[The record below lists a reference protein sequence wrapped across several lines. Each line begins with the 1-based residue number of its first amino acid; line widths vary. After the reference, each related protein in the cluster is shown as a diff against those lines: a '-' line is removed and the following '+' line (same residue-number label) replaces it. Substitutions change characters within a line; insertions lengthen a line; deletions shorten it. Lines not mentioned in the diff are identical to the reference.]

1 MALLIHHAVM
11 RAAPHMPTSEVF
23 ARRKML
29 GETFVRLCSSRNSRQ
44 LSITHLARYAAHTA
58 LTALEG

>member
-1 MALLIHHAVM
+1 VRGGISAQQRQRSAHHTGESIMALLIHHAVM

-29 GETFVRLCSSRNSRQ
+29 GETFVRLM
-44 LSITHLARYAAHTA
+44 LFA
-58 LTALEG
+58 